1 MIRMGCFAVL
11 AVFPAVIGIY
21 GVISYSVTL
30 RTHEIGIRMALGA
43 SRRQVLQIVL
53 RQGMILATIGIGAGL
68 AAAIVGARFVS
79 SLVYGISASD
89 PVTYLTIAALLL
101 IVALLAALI
110 PARRATSL
118 DPTTA
123 LRYE

>member
-1 MIRMGCFAVL
+1 
-11 AVFPAVIGIY
+11 
-21 GVISYSVTL
+21 
-30 RTHEIGIRMALGA
+30 MALGA
-43 SRRQVLQIVL
+43 NRRQVLRVVL
-53 RQGMILATIGIGAGL
+53 RQGMILATVGIGTGF

-89 PVTYLTIAALLL
+89 PVTYLTIAAVLFV
-101 IVALLAALI
+101 VAILAALV

-118 DPTTA
+118 DPTIA